1 MKKKQRDDVMG
12 EDESSLPINDG
23 ESGRRPA
30 CRAPW
35 LMCHKYLV
43 AAPGVSRRRL
53 ISINCKPGVPMSHQ
67 RLSTNV
73 LHVGSNGANTK
84 RWFGS
89 ERLMCFGVFQWEHGQ
104 GIREHWD
111 GYGFQTRVELQ
122 VAFHRNLNPIGGANK
137 ASILLYESK
146 FGRSE
151 RSQPSFLACL
161 RFARSL

>member
-43 AAPGVSRRRL
+43 AALGVSRRRL

-89 ERLMCFGVFQWEHGQ
+89 GAWCASAPSVGTWARNQRALGHMAMNFRL
-104 GIREHWD
+104 
-111 GYGFQTRVELQ
+111 
-122 VAFHRNLNPIGGANK
+122 K
-137 ASILLYESK
+137 
-146 FGRSE
+146 
-151 RSQPSFLACL
+151 
-161 RFARSL
+161 